1 MTSPIG
7 IGFIGGGPVTQA
19 IHLPALATLGD
30 RFRTV
35 RVMDVNPVVADE
47 VAARY
52 GAVGS
57 TDAASIYADPAVE
70 VVAICSPNAFH
81 AEQVLAACKA
91 GKAAVLCEKPLAV
104 SRAEADAIRDAA
116 RASGTA
122 IFVGTMHAYD
132 PAYIAARQAW
142 KNTGDTVLQVRNA
155 IFLPTNDV
163 FTDQATQLVP
173 VTSPAH
179 PGGELDLARKQAM
192 MRGAMLGLAIHNIPL
207 VRDFHPDVGRLEL
220 ARFLPPFGYALVS
233 SGKGSTAELTGL
245 MPGQWPPKWTFEVI
259 GRSHHLRADMPPS
272 YVMAGSARIEVSGPE
287 GTQVFQTGENGYQA
301 LWSAIAETVRHGAT
315 PPIDLET
322 AIADLGFALDLAD
335 GIDRLLE
342 QAA

>member
-1 MTSPIG
+1 MTTPIG

-19 IHLPALATLGD
+19 IHLPALSTLGD

-35 RVMDVNPVVADE
+35 RVMDVNAVVADE

-52 GAVGS
+52 GAIGS
-57 TDAASIYADPAVE
+57 TDAAPIYEDPQVE

-81 AEQVLAACKA
+81 AEQAIASCRA

-104 SRAEADAIRDAA
+104 SKAEAAAIREAA

-142 KNTGDTVLQVRNA
+142 RDSGDTPRQVRNA

-173 VTSPAH
+173 VPPANH
-179 PGGELDLARKQAM
+179 PGGELDLARKRAM

-220 ARFLPPFGYALVS
+220 ASFLPPFGYALVS
-233 SGKGSTAELTGL
+233 AGGGSTAELTGL

-259 GRSHHLRADMPPS
+259 GQTHHLRAEMPPS
-272 YVMAGSARIEVSGPE
+272 YVMAGSARIEVSGPD
-287 GTQVFQTGENGYQA
+287 GTAVFQTGENGYQA
-301 LWSAIAETVRHGAT
+301 LWAAIGATVRDGAP
-315 PPIDLET
+315 PPITLET